1 MPIPWN
7 PFHPAVFVAPDPHAA
22 RISLVRHDGYPY
34 EEDWN
39 EGATGWSGLFDI
51 ANRYVALVNSSLKLP
66 SQWLDTLQEQPP
78 TGPPLT
84 VWLHWLRDPD
94 PRHSYWVKRQGGLD
108 APSRP
113 SNGPVRDRTAVLLAG
128 LYQELKKRPL
138 YGGQGLRIVVQTGP
152 EQSQPRRVRITGVAS
167 TLPSAQAAGE
177 ARVTDAMFEDLPR
190 RIRQTFGLPLGVGL
204 VDVGLRVP
212 DVLGASPII
221 VAKTTP
227 GGDHYADEPASSLLV
242 MRHNEDREHRLEPLS
257 RRLLIAA
264 ANGTNADVLVQDPV
278 SRNGAADFTK
288 LRPNRSW
295 TVLDPEKVNVPLG
308 NLPPGGAPGSVQ
320 LVDPDPNND
329 PDFRVV
335 NSRLVDPPALD
346 AAAREVQPPL
356 TPHVRT
362 NVFAAVNAFFH
373 TRQLFDR
380 LRHYGLAPAEY
391 FRFVARPID
400 VRYRSGIR
408 PGFGDGRTVNAQ
420 VRWTLRPDKAVPTPG
435 LIELCFALG
444 DLDSAV
450 GRLPANLPPASAPER
465 SPLGVATDP
474 RWCWHE
480 YSHVL
485 ITAAVGDLELHF
497 AHSAGDAIAAILSD
511 PDSQLAT
518 SNGPW
523 RGVTFPWVLIPRRH
537 DRRVEDGWSWTGP
550 LNQRE
555 VYFAVPGQS
564 DKRGYWA
571 EQILSSS
578 LFRLYRAIGG
588 DSALPPAL
596 ARQNAADYVVYL
608 IMRAIESLGWAWVV
622 PSTEPDQFV
631 DALRKVDTA
640 TATAPGPGGYV
651 GGTVHKAVQWA
662 FERQGLYAAPVPNSA
677 VSGPWEAASVD
688 LHIKDQ
694 RPTPE
699 GPYSPVDLRGNLWQA
714 DPNVFWVTT
723 SFFGGRKKIRV
734 MVQNRGI
741 VRADNTRVDIWV
753 ARVDEAAV
761 PPAPKIP
768 DFPDPPGSPNP
779 KWQHVGNATRS
790 VPGRSGQTPGARTFG
805 PFNWT
810 PPEGPQRYAILAAA
824 SCDGD
829 LSNIDPT
836 TGHPCVTVP
845 GPIELLVACDNNLG
859 LITVMVD

>member
-1 MPIPWN
+1 MPMPWN
-7 PFHPAVFVAPDPHAA
+7 PFHPAVFVAPDPHAV

-51 ANRYVALVNSSLKLP
+51 ANRYVALVNSRLKLP

-84 VWLHWLRDPD
+84 VWLHWLRDQD
-94 PRHSYWVKRQGGLD
+94 PRHSYWVTRQAGLD

-113 SNGPVRDRTAVLLAG
+113 RNGPVRDRAAVLLAG

-138 YGGQGLRIVVQTGP
+138 YGGQGLRIIVQTGP
-152 EQSQPRRVRITGVAS
+152 AQSQPIRVRITGVAS
-167 TLPSAQAAGE
+167 TLPSAQAARD
-177 ARVTDAMFEDLPR
+177 ARVTDAMFEDLPQ
-190 RIRQTFGLPLGVGL
+190 RIRRTFALPPTVGL

-212 DVLGASPII
+212 DVVGESPII
-221 VAKTTP
+221 VAKTAHA
-227 GGDHYADEPASSLLV
+227 DHYAYADESASYLMV
-242 MRHNEDREHRLEPLS
+242 MRDNPKLEHRLEPLF
-257 RRLLIAA
+257 RRPLIAA
-264 ANGTNADVLVQDPV
+264 ANGVNAEVFKQDPV
-278 SRNGAADFTK
+278 SRNGPADFTR
-288 LRPNRSW
+288 LRPSRSW
-295 TVLDPEKVNVPLG
+295 TELDPEKELVSLG
-308 NLPPGGAPGSVQ
+308 NLLAGGVPGSVQ
-320 LVDPDPNND
+320 LVDPDPNTPPD

-335 NSRLVDPPALD
+335 TSRLVDPPPD
-346 AAAREVQPPL
+346 GVPREVQPPL

-362 NVFAAVNAFFH
+362 NLFAAVNAFFH

-380 LRHYGLAPAEY
+380 LRSYGLAPAEY
-391 FRFVARPID
+391 FQFVARPID
-400 VRYRSGIR
+400 VRYRSDIR
-408 PGFGDGRTVNAQ
+408 PGWGDGRTVNAQ
-420 VRWTLRPDKAVPTPG
+420 VRWTLRPDKNVPTPG
-435 LIELCFALG
+435 LIEVCFALG

-450 GRLPANLPPASAPER
+450 GRLPANLPSAVER
-465 SPLGVATDP
+465 SLLGVATDP

-480 YSHVL
+480 YAHVL
-485 ITAAVGDLELHF
+485 ITAALGDLELHF

-511 PDSQLAT
+511 PESQLAAT
-518 SNGPW
+518 NGPW

-550 LNQRE
+550 LNQPE

-564 DKRGYWA
+564 DKRGYWV

-588 DSALPPAL
+588 DSALPPPGQPPV
-596 ARQNAADYVVYL
+596 ARQKAADYVVYL
-608 IMRAIESLGWAWVV
+608 IMRTIKSLGWAWVV
-622 PSTEPDQFV
+622 PSIDPDQFV

-651 GGTVHKAVQWA
+651 GGTVHKVVQWA
-662 FERQGLYAAPVPNSA
+662 FEQQGLYAAPVPSSA
-677 VSGPWEAASVD
+677 VSGPWEAAPVD

-714 DPNVFWVTT
+714 DPSALWVTT
-723 SFFGGRKKIRV
+723 SFRGRRRRIRV
-734 MVQNRGI
+734 QVQNRGAAL
-741 VRADNTRVDIWV
+741 ADDTRVDVWV
-753 ARVDEAAV
+753 APVQGGAN
-761 PPAPKIP
+761 PTIP
-768 DFPDPPGSPNP
+768 DFPNSLV
-779 KWQHVGNATRS
+779 WQHLGSAVRS
-790 VPGRSGQTPGARTFG
+790 VPARSGQTPGARTFG
-805 PFNWT
+805 PFRWR
-810 PPEGPQRYAILAAA
+810 PPSGPQQYAILAAA
-824 SCDGD
+824 SCDRD
-829 LSNIDPT
+829 LSNIDPA

>member
-1 MPIPWN
+1 MPMPWN
-7 PFHPAVFVAPDPHAA
+7 PFHPAVFVAPDPHAV

-39 EGATGWSGLFDI
+39 EGADGWQGLFDI
-51 ANRYVALVNSSLKLP
+51 ANRYLTLANTRLKLP
-66 SQWLDTLQEQPP
+66 QQWLDNLHELPP
-78 TGPPLT
+78 TGSPLT
-84 VWLHWLRDPD
+84 ISLHWLRDQD
-94 PRHSYWVKRQGGLD
+94 PRHSYWVMRRAGLD

-113 SNGPVRDRTAVLLAG
+113 STGPVRDRAAVLLAG
-128 LYQELKKRPL
+128 LYQAPKKRPL
-138 YGGQGLRIVVQTGP
+138 YGGQGLRVIVQTGP
-152 EQSQPRRVRITGVAS
+152 AQAEPIRVRITGVAS
-167 TLPSAQAAGE
+167 TLPSAQTAQI
-177 ARVTDAMFEDLPR
+177 ARITDQMLE
-190 RIRQTFGLPLGVGL
+190 GLPQRIARTFALPSGVGL

-212 DVLGASPII
+212 DANVEEEKRSPII
-221 VAKTTP
+221 FAKTTP
-227 GGDHYADEPASSLLV
+227 AGDHVYDPASYLLV
-242 MRHNEDREHRLEPLS
+242 MRDNPKWKDRLEPLF

-264 ANGTNADVLVQDPV
+264 ANGTNADVFVQDPV
-278 SRNGAADFTK
+278 SRNGAADFTR

-346 AAAREVQPPL
+346 GAAREVQPPL

-380 LRHYGLAPAEY
+380 LRSYGLSPAEY

-400 VRYRSGIR
+400 VQYRSGIR
-408 PGFGDGRTVNAQ
+408 PGWGDGRTVNAQ
-420 VRWTLRPDKAVPTPG
+420 VRWTLRPDQGNIPAPG
-435 LIELCFALG
+435 LIEVCFALG

-465 SPLGVATDP
+465 SPLGLATDP

-550 LNQRE
+550 LNQPE

-588 DSALPPAL
+588 DSALPPPGQQPL
-596 ARQNAADYVVYL
+596 ARLNAADYVVYL

-640 TATAPGPGGYV
+640 TATVPGPGGYV
-651 GGTVHKAVQWA
+651 GGTVHKVVQWA

-694 RPTPE
+694 RPTPD

-714 DPNVFWVTT
+714 DPNFFWVTD

-734 MVQNRGI
+734 RVQNRGAAQA
-741 VRADNTRVDIWV
+741 VDTRVDVWV
-753 ARVDEAAV
+753 APVQGGANPR
-761 PPAPKIP
+761 IP
-768 DFPDPPGSPNP
+768 DFPNAAV
-779 KWQHVGNATRS
+779 WQHIGSAVRS

-805 PFNWT
+805 PFSWR
-810 PPEGPQRYAILAAA
+810 PPSGPQQYAILAAA
-824 SCDGD
+824 SCDAD

-836 TGHPCVTVP
+836 TGHPCVTVA